1 MKTNPRAPII
11 TLFFFLLWG
20 ISSTAFFIFFPARV
34 SYINSVDIANTP
46 LSIKLLGSFFTIG
59 NLFGFIRSFFGVVA
73 FSFAC
78 ISIGRIFL
86 KTIRLDIET
95 CADTSLAKIANI
107 ATCFITGNSIYS
119 SVFILLAGF
128 YKITSFIVILG
139 ISIGILIGLPQ
150 LKSTFGDF
158 PALKFTDAPKW
169 KKFIWLAMLVL
180 GLTILTTTAR
190 ISYDSS
196 AIYFSNAKITAYTE
210 HLKFFSN
217 DTFVASSFQNSIQF
231 VMLIQAFGDQ
241 SARMISWI
249 CGVVIIIF
257 CLALGE
263 KVGLSN
269 SARVIALVLLL
280 TSTAFIDLL
289 GDGKV
294 DLISTATAM
303 ATVYWMVTVFKQ
315 SYSNKVPLVFIG
327 LLAGFSITGRPFNAF
342 LLGLF
347 IVLFYL
353 INQFVGNAPIKQGI
367 KDYII
372 TMMWIGFGVS
382 ITGLFHLFVNWM
394 IYKDTLAFLHSVSNI
409 NSASGPWDNN
419 PKAMLA
425 LRLLYPFTVT
435 FRNTP
440 QSLGN
445 ISPLVIIF
453 LPTLLI
459 KKVRD
464 NLKLSAEIKLISSIA
479 ATTITLWIILFF
491 TVVEIRY
498 VLYLWMIIFLLI
510 AKIIETQIETAN
522 PILQSS
528 SMGLIGCLL
537 VFIVIRTG
545 LISLATY
552 SPIDQQGNPKCS
564 DFILC
569 DFFSEINQTAES
581 GERVLTLTAFRYYLR
596 EDLFACSTSN
606 EEYSTLKYLSYETPE
621 LFWEEVYRQGY
632 SYIAYENDYTTRHLQ
647 FNIIP
652 DPISTPKWIKLERID
667 KYATES
673 VAAYKIIV
681 IQPPLVDRN
690 NCELNN
696 RGIWSVITN

>member
-1 MKTNPRAPII
+1 MKTHSLISIAA
-11 TLFFFLLWG
+11 LFLFLFWS
-20 ISSTAFFIFFPARV
+20 ISSVAFFIFFPARV
-34 SYINSVDIANTP
+34 SYINSVDIANAP
-46 LSIKLLGSFFTIG
+46 LSFQLFRSFFTNE
-59 NLFGFIRSFFGVVA
+59 NLFGFIRSFMGMAA

-78 ISIGRIFL
+78 ISIGRISL
-86 KTIRLDIET
+86 KPIKLDLET
-95 CADTSLAKIANI
+95 GTDTPLAKIANI
-107 ATCFITGNSIYS
+107 ATYFIVGNNIYS
-119 SVFILLAGF
+119 SVFLLLAGF
-128 YKITSFIVILG
+128 YKITSLIVIFG
-139 ISIGILIGLPQ
+139 ISIGVIIGLPQ
-150 LKSTFGDF
+150 LRSIFGDI
-158 PALKFTDAPKW
+158 PAIKFTGNPKW
-169 KKFIWLAMLVL
+169 KKFAWLAILILVA
-180 GLTILTTTAR
+180 TVLTTTAR

-217 DTFVASSFQNSIQF
+217 DTFVASSFQSSIQF

-249 CGVVIIIF
+249 CGVMIIVF
-257 CLALGE
+257 CIALGE

-269 SARVIALVLLL
+269 SARVIVLVLLI

-303 ATVYWMVTVFKQ
+303 ATVYWMVTVFRQ
-315 SYSNKVPLVFIG
+315 AYSKKVPLVFIG

-353 INQFVGNAPIKQGI
+353 INQFAGNTAIKQGF
-367 KDYII
+367 KDFII
-372 TMMWIGFGVS
+372 TMVWIGLGVG
-382 ITGLFHLFVNWM
+382 IAGLFHLFVNWM
-394 IYKDTLAFLHSVSNI
+394 IYKDALAFLHSVSNI
-409 NSASGPWDNN
+409 NSASGPWDND

-425 LRLLYPFTVT
+425 LRLLYPLTVT

-445 ISPLVIIF
+445 ISPLAIIF

-459 KKVRD
+459 KMVRD
-464 NLKLSAEIKLISSIA
+464 NLKLSSEIKLIASIA
-479 ATTITLWIILFF
+479 AITITLWIFIFF

-498 VLYLWMIIFLLI
+498 VLFLWIIIFLLI
-510 AKIIETQIETAN
+510 AKIIETYVETGN

-606 EEYSTLKYLSYETPE
+606 EEYSTLKDLSYESPE

-632 SYIAYENDYTTRHLQ
+632 AYIAYENDYTTRHLQ

-652 DPISTPKWIKLERID
+652 DPKSTPKWIKLERID
-667 KYATES
+667 NNATVS
-673 VAAYKIIV
+673 VAAYKIIFT
-681 IQPPLVDRN
+681 QPPLGPRKS
-690 NCELNN
+690 CELNKQ
-696 RGIWSVITN
+696 GIWSVSIK